1 MLRPHFVFV
10 CGFLLS
16 TFAHAENALT
26 EALLN
31 SKTSLDLRAFYF
43 DRNFDKAGAT
53 DALAF
58 TVGGIAKLETA
69 SFNGLQVGLAY
80 YGNFLPGLTD
90 RDKANGTSLLGKV
103 GNDDIAF
110 WGERYAKYAF
120 GKNSIQLGRQ
130 RLATPLANDRELRLL
145 PTTYRAGV
153 VRSQE
158 LDETLLEAGVITGSS
173 EFSSTANGIS
183 DSAALWGKDGLGYVY
198 VENASL
204 PKLKTRWQ
212 YAWALDQA
220 NIKVLDYRYID
231 ARWSL
236 TPDTSIEGQWAE
248 NRYEGAPASQ
258 VHGLTVVSKFRYADL
273 GVVYNRIMHNA
284 FRAINA
290 GPLYTDWQQGYANY
304 EPSQAWGA
312 YVVLK
317 PSADLAVRLG
327 AVKVNAQ
334 EYSTRDDYIES
345 MLDANYTFNQAHR
358 LRLRYSIKNQS
369 DRAYAANPTY
379 PDRTDLRLIYSYSF
393 SN

>member
-1 MLRPHFVFV
+1 MLRPNVV
-10 CGFLLS
+10 LACSFLLS
-16 TFAHAENALT
+16 SFAYAENALT

-90 RDKANGTSLLGKV
+90 RDKATGTSLLGKV

-110 WGERYAKYAF
+110 WGELYGKYAF
-120 GKNSIQLGRQ
+120 GSSSIQLGRQ

-153 VRSQE
+153 IRSQA
-158 LDETLLEAGVITGSS
+158 LASTHLEAGLITGSS

-183 DSAALWGKDGLGYVY
+183 DSAALWGKDGLAYVY
-198 VENASL
+198 VENSSL

-236 TPDTSIEGQWAE
+236 TPDTSVEGQWAE
-248 NRYEGAPASQ
+248 NRYQGAPASQ
-258 VHGLTVVSKFRYADL
+258 VRGLTVVSKFQYADL
-273 GVVYNRIMHNA
+273 GVVFNQIMHNA

-317 PSADLAVRLG
+317 PRSDLSLRLG
-327 AVKVNAQ
+327 AVKVGAR
-334 EYSTRDDYIES
+334 EYSTRDDYIEN

-358 LRLRYSIKNQS
+358 LRLRYSIKNQT
-369 DRAYAANPTY
+369 DRAYTANPTY

-393 SN
+393 SS